1 MPVMT
6 IKLKQIQTKFRKGA
20 DKMANKKLKAPVNIP
35 VEKIHPFEGHPYK
48 VLDND
53 EMNNLIESIQQKG
66 VISPI
71 VVRPL
76 ENTTDEYEII
86 SGHRRLRASV
96 KAGLETVPAL
106 IYAVT
111 RDEAAIMLVDSN
123 LHREHILPSEKAFA
137 LKLKMDAMSRQGQ
150 RTDLTSTQVGRKL
163 ETAEIIGEQINESK
177 NTVRRYIRLTYLIPE
192 LLEMMDEDKI
202 AFSVGVELSFL
213 DDQMQYDLLRIIEE
227 QDCTPSYS
235 QAWHMHRDFNSGTLT
250 ADSIENMLMS
260 EKPNQKAMFKLPLEQ
275 VQRFYPNANKEQLED
290 YVMKACEYYNK
301 ALQRQR
307 SRNSRDER

>member
-1 MPVMT
+1 
-6 IKLKQIQTKFRKGA
+6 
-20 DKMANKKLKAPVNIP
+20 MANKKIKSPVNIP

-53 EMNNLIESIQQKG
+53 EMNNLIESIQHKG

-76 ENTTDEYEII
+76 ENTTDEYELI

-106 IYAVT
+106 IYAVS

-123 LHREHILPSEKAFA
+123 LHREHILPSERAFA
-137 LKLKMDAMSRQGQ
+137 YKLKSEALKHQGK
-150 RTDLTSTQVGRKL
+150 RTDLTSVQIAPKL
-163 ETAEIIGEQINESK
+163 TTEQIAETENISK
-177 NTVRRYIRLTYLIPE
+177 DTVKRYIRLTYLIPE

-213 DDQMQYDLLRIIEE
+213 DDQMQYDLLRVIEE

-250 ADSIENMLMS
+250 AESIEDRLMA

-275 VQRFYPNANKEQLED
+275 VQRFYPNANKQQLED

>member
-1 MPVMT
+1 MNNN
-6 IKLKQIQTKFRKGA
+6 LKS
-20 DKMANKKLKAPVNIP
+20 PVNIP
-35 VEKIHPFEGHPYK
+35 VERIRPFEGHPYK

-53 EMNNLIESIQQKG
+53 EMNNLIDSIQQKG

-76 ENTTDEYEII
+76 ENTDDEYEII

-137 LKLKMDAMSRQGQ
+137 YRLKMDAMNHQGQ
-150 RTDLTSTQVGRKL
+150 RTDLTCGQVGHKSRENVS
-163 ETAEIIGEQINESK
+163 ETESGRQ
-177 NTVRRYIRLTYLIPE
+177 VQRYIRLTYLIPE

-202 AFSVGVELSFL
+202 ALSVGVELSFL
-213 DDQMQYDLLRIIEE
+213 DEQMQYDLLRVIEE
-227 QDCTPSYS
+227 LDCTPSYS
-235 QAWHMHRDFNSGTLT
+235 QAWHMHRDFNEGTLT
-250 ADSIENMLMS
+250 IESMENTLAS
-260 EKPNQKAMFKLPLEQ
+260 EKPNQKPMCKVPIEKLQKIAPK
-275 VQRFYPNANKEQLED
+275 VKDKDFED
-290 YVMKACEYYNK
+290 FVLKACEHYYK
-301 ALQRQR
+301 YLQRQR
-307 SRNSRDER
+307 SRDRDAR

>member
-1 MPVMT
+1 MLSN
-6 IKLKQIQTKFRKGA
+6 LKQIQTKFRKGA
-20 DKMANKKLKAPVNIP
+20 DKMASNNLKAPVNIP

-53 EMNNLIESIQQKG
+53 EMNNLIESIQNKG

-76 ENTTDEYEII
+76 ENTIDEYEII

-106 IYAVT
+106 IYAVS

-163 ETAEIIGEQINESK
+163 ETAEIIGKQINESK

-213 DDQMQYDLLRIIEE
+213 DEQMQYDLLRIIEE

-250 ADSIENMLMS
+250 AESIEDRLMA

-275 VQRFYPNANKEQLED
+275 VQKFYPNANKQQLED
-290 YVMKACEYYNK
+290 YVMKACEYYK
-301 ALQRQR
+301 RALQRQR
-307 SRNSRDER
+307 SRNSRDAR

>member
-1 MPVMT
+1 
-6 IKLKQIQTKFRKGA
+6 
-20 DKMANKKLKAPVNIP
+20 MANKKLKTPVNIP

-76 ENTTDEYEII
+76 ENTTDEYELI

-137 LKLKMDAMSRQGQ
+137 YKLKMEAMSRQGY
-150 RTDLTSTQVGRKL
+150 RSDLTSCQVGTKL
-163 ETAEIIGEQINESK
+163 RTDEIIAENSTDSARQIQ
-177 NTVRRYIRLTYLIPE
+177 RYIRLTYLIPE
-192 LLEMMDEDKI
+192 LLELVDEERI
-202 AFSVGVELSFL
+202 AFTPAVELSYL
-213 DDQMQYDLLRIIEE
+213 NEVEQADLVEEIRVCDATPNLSQAQRLRAISREEGLTPEHIGEILAEEKANQREKIRIPAERIRKYFPKSYTTEQIEE
-227 QDCTPSYS
+227 AIIKICESRYRARQG
-235 QAWHMHRDFNSGTLT
+235 RD
-250 ADSIENMLMS
+250 A
-260 EKPNQKAMFKLPLEQ
+260 
-275 VQRFYPNANKEQLED
+275 R
-290 YVMKACEYYNK
+290 
-301 ALQRQR
+301 
-307 SRNSRDER
+307 

>member
-1 MPVMT
+1 
-6 IKLKQIQTKFRKGA
+6 
-20 DKMANKKLKAPVNIP
+20 MANKKLKAPVNIP

-53 EMNNLIESIQQKG
+53 EMNNLIESIQEQG
-66 VISPI
+66 VLSPI
-71 VVRPL
+71 LIRPI
-76 ENTTDEYEII
+76 ENSDEYEVI
-86 SGHRRLRASV
+86 SGHRRLHATV
-96 KAGLETVPAL
+96 KAGIKEVPAF
-106 IYAVT
+106 IYAIT

-123 LHREHILPSEKAFA
+123 LHREHILPSERAFA
-137 LKLKMDAMSRQGQ
+137 YKLKSEALKHQGK
-150 RTDLTSTQVGRKL
+150 RTDLTSVQVAPKL
-163 ETAEIIGEQINESK
+163 STEQIAATENISK
-177 NTVRRYIRLTYLIPE
+177 DTVKRYIRLTYLIPE

-202 AFSVGVELSFL
+202 AFSVGVELSYL

-250 ADSIENMLMS
+250 AESIEDRLMA
-260 EKPNQKAMFKLPLEQ
+260 EKPNQKQMFKLPLEQ
-275 VQRFYPNANKEQLED
+275 VQKFYPNADKKQLED

>member
-1 MPVMT
+1 
-6 IKLKQIQTKFRKGA
+6 
-20 DKMANKKLKAPVNIP
+20 MANKKLKAPVNIP
-35 VEKIHPFEGHPYK
+35 VEKIYPFEGHPYK

-53 EMNNLIESIQQKG
+53 EMNSLIASIQEQG
-66 VISPI
+66 VLSPI
-71 VVRPL
+71 LIRPI
-76 ENTTDEYEII
+76 ENSDEYEVI
-86 SGHRRLRASV
+86 SGHRRLHATV
-96 KAGLETVPAL
+96 KAGIKEVPAF

-123 LHREHILPSEKAFA
+123 LHREHILPSERAFA
-137 LKLKMDAMSRQGQ
+137 YKLKSEALKHQGK
-150 RTDLTSTQVGRKL
+150 RTDLTSVQVAPKL
-163 ETAEIIGEQINESK
+163 STEQIAATENISK
-177 NTVRRYIRLTYLIPE
+177 DTVKRYIRLTYLIPE

-202 AFSVGVELSFL
+202 AFSVGVELSYL

-250 ADSIENMLMS
+250 AESIEDRLMA

-275 VQRFYPNANKEQLED
+275 VQKFCPNANKQQLED
-290 YVMKACEYYNK
+290 YVMKACEYYNR

>member
-1 MPVMT
+1 
-6 IKLKQIQTKFRKGA
+6 
-20 DKMANKKLKAPVNIP
+20 MASKKLKAPVNIP

-76 ENTTDEYEII
+76 ENTEDEYEII

-106 IYAVT
+106 IYAVS

-137 LKLKMDAMSRQGQ
+137 LKLKMDAMSKQGQ

-227 QDCTPSYS
+227 NECTPSYS
-235 QAWHMHRDFNSGTLT
+235 QAWHMHRDFNAGVLTVESIENTLT
-250 ADSIENMLMS
+250 A
-260 EKPNQKAMFKLPLEQ
+260 EKPNQKPMCKVPIEKLQKVAPK
-275 VQRFYPNANKEQLED
+275 VKDKDFED
-290 YVMKACEYYNK
+290 FVLKACEHYYRY
-301 ALQRQR
+301 LQRQR
-307 SRNSRDER
+307 NIDAR

>member
-1 MPVMT
+1 
-6 IKLKQIQTKFRKGA
+6 
-20 DKMANKKLKAPVNIP
+20 MANKKLKAPVNIP
-35 VEKIHPFEGHPYK
+35 VEKIRPFEGHPYK

-53 EMNNLIESIQQKG
+53 EMNTLIESIQQKG

-76 ENTTDEYEII
+76 ENTEDEYEII

-106 IYAVT
+106 IYAVS

-202 AFSVGVELSFL
+202 ALSVGVELSFL
-213 DDQMQYDLLRIIEE
+213 DEQLQYDLLRIIEE
-227 QDCTPSYS
+227 QECTPSYS

-250 ADSIENMLMS
+250 AESIEDRLMA

-275 VQRFYPNANKEQLED
+275 VQKFYPNADKKQLED

-307 SRNSRDER
+307 SRNYRDER